1 MESRPTSTLLSAE
14 TVRPTARPA
23 LGLPPLTALSVCQA
37 SSPSPPLTSASIP
50 ARLHTSP
57 TQPLTPATSAIL
69 PAPRVSPQPP
79 TAKPAKLNIT
89 PLQALFQGP
98 VLSAMEPVTS
108 ARGQATQPVKP
119 ARLATTQLTDILR
132 PVWIPAL
139 PLLRTTSSTQESA
152 SSARLSVP
160 LAQGLSTRTVFRA
173 RPLTS
178 K

>member
-1 MESRPTSTLLSAE
+1 M
-14 TVRPTARPA
+14 V
-23 LGLPPLTALSVCQA
+23 
-37 SSPSPPLTSASIP
+37 
-50 ARLHTSP
+50 
-57 TQPLTPATSAIL
+57 
-69 PAPRVSPQPP
+69 
-79 TAKPAKLNIT
+79 
-89 PLQALFQGP
+89 
-98 VLSAMEPVTS
+98 PVTS
-108 ARGQATQPVKP
+108 ARGQATRPVKP